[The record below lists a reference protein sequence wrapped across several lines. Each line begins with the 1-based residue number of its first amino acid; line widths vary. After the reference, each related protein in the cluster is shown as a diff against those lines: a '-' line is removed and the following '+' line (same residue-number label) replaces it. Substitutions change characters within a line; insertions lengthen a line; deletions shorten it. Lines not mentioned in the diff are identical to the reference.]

1 MSTRSPI
8 LPAALALLIPWPSPM
23 PAQAPDASDYET
35 ARIAVG
41 RGDMLPLETILAG
54 VEARHPGQVVEV
66 ELEEERGVWLYEV
79 EILTP
84 DGRLIE
90 IELDAE
96 TGDILGFG
104 EDED

>member
-1 MSTRSPI
+1 MSTRPLI
-8 LPAALALLIPWPSPM
+8 FLAALALLTPWPSPM

-35 ARIAVG
+35 ARMAVG

-66 ELEEERGVWLYEV
+66 ELEEEAGLWLYEV

-90 IELDAE
+90 IELDAG
-96 TGDILGFG
+96 TGDILGYG